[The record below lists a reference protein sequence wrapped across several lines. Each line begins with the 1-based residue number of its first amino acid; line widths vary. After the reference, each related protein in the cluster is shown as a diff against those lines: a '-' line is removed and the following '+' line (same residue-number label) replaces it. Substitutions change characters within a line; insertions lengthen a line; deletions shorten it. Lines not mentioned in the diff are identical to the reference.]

1 MRGTKVG
8 NIEKANPKFGAQW
21 KPTGSTTFR
30 AAYFKVLK
38 RKLSSDQGLEPT
50 QIVGF
55 NQFFDDP
62 NGTISETTAL
72 GGDYQPSSTFGTG
85 VEASHRR
92 LKAPFLDL
100 GEILYNAR
108 TEDSIASYAYW
119 LPTNRLAIS
128 IQPRIQRIKG
138 GDSFDEMDLQ
148 ELPISARLAFPCG
161 LWLGVSLTGVW
172 QKGIFDGPGGV
183 PNQGKDHFEV
193 VDTLIAYRIPRRLG
207 TISLEVNNLF
217 NKNFQFQETDLS
229 ALPRYVPERRVFAR
243 LSLAL

>member
-1 MRGTKVG
+1 MFWLGALGVLGGERQTNAAMRDIDARWWLVCGAFALATSPVAVGT
-8 NIEKANPKFGAQW
+8 
-21 KPTGSTTFR
+21 SS
-30 AAYFKVLK
+30 AYCAGV
-38 RKLSSDQGLEPT
+38 RRTLSS
-50 QIVGF
+50 V
-55 NQFFDDP
+55 
-62 NGTISETTAL
+62 STAFEMYASL
-72 GGDYQPSSTFGTG
+72 ISSTFGTG

-148 ELPISARLAFPCG
+148 ELPISTRLAFPCG

-193 VDTLIAYRIPRRLG
+193 VDTLIAFRIPRRLG
-207 TISLEVNNLF
+207 TISLEVNNIF
-217 NKNFQFQETDLS
+217 NKSFQFQETDLS